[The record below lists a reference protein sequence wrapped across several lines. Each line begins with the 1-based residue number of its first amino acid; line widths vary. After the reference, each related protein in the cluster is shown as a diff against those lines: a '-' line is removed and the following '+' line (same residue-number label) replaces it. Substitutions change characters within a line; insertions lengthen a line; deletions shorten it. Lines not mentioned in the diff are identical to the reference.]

1 MFKKKIKHKKSDN
14 IDSIKIPWE
23 KESKYA
29 VIANIL
35 EPDIIR
41 RLEPKQVLPY
51 MPSIDPTCSEKIKK
65 IGEIDRTVASRLLLD
80 AIKKSPDRGIWREFM
95 TALERTK
102 YIALRLKL
110 HGDQI
115 HDDALERRYIEIMT
129 PQLRQIINPCEITP
143 GLLSVDVLIQ
153 EDIEDINCEAN
164 NRGSIAATDLLLKRV
179 SGKHPS
185 WYSEFVTALFK
196 SGMSN
201 AGKLLLEGVM
211 QGPVKS
217 KYSKSLLTQ
226 TTDIKQGEMETH
238 PLSESGK
245 ERISTSGSSR
255 MKQRPSAPSLTT
267 AGELP
272 SEYGNSKKQ
281 QRPHSSVSKLTI
293 SDKQPNTHENYYLT
307 RTVQTRECE
316 EYAYD
321 EVQDDE
327 SSEDREDI
335 PDTED
340 KYYLTPIV
348 QKRECEEYA
357 NDEVPGEKKPE
368 NTEDNPVTA
377 NSNYAYLGMNGNL
390 YESLLPEVPPRVPR
404 RISKEIAVSMPIQ
417 KGTENKVPDTDLNVE
432 KETMYVYSV
441 ENNETISHRSFQKG
455 EMIRV
460 IKPKYGEEDEEYY
473 RSADEEGQLIPKICV
488 EVIEV
493 TKRKSQSTRTS
504 TSLDVGST
512 STDTQT
518 PENMLMMLNDVLSYL
533 LKKHTVDHKL
543 EQQENVLKEQSDQRK
558 ESMMEHLPI
567 PEDDDEDDLENV
579 TSLC

>member
-1 MFKKKIKHKKSDN
+1 
-14 IDSIKIPWE
+14 
-23 KESKYA
+23 
-29 VIANIL
+29 
-35 EPDIIR
+35 
-41 RLEPKQVLPY
+41 
-51 MPSIDPTCSEKIKK
+51 PTCSEKIKK

-80 AIKKSPDRGIWREFM
+80 AIKKSPDRG
-95 TALERTK
+95 
-102 YIALRLKL
+102 
-110 HGDQI
+110 
-115 HDDALERRYIEIMT
+115 
-129 PQLRQIINPCEITP
+129 
-143 GLLSVDVLIQ
+143 
-153 EDIEDINCEAN
+153 
-164 NRGSIAATDLLLKRV
+164 
-179 SGKHPS
+179 
-185 WYSEFVTALFK
+185 
-196 SGMSN
+196 
-201 AGKLLLEGVM
+201 
-211 QGPVKS
+211 
-217 KYSKSLLTQ
+217 
-226 TTDIKQGEMETH
+226 EMETH

-245 ERISTSGSSR
+245 ERISTS
-255 MKQRPSAPSLTT
+255 
-267 AGELP
+267 
-272 SEYGNSKKQ
+272 
-281 QRPHSSVSKLTI
+281 
-293 SDKQPNTHENYYLT
+293 
-307 RTVQTRECE
+307 
-316 EYAYD
+316 
-321 EVQDDE
+321 
-327 SSEDREDI
+327 
-335 PDTED
+335 ED

-357 NDEVPGEKKPE
+357 NDEVPGE
-368 NTEDNPVTA
+368 
-377 NSNYAYLGMNGNL
+377 

-432 KETMYVYSV
+432 
-441 ENNETISHRSFQKG
+441 KG